1 MIAKAFAHFDQQN
14 TLGDDII
21 YQTSENRK
29 KHITFLWYGEQTT
42 LNFSTNV

>member
-29 KHITFLWYGEQTT
+29 KTHHLFMIWRTD
-42 LNFSTNV
+42 NS